1 VFGKDIT
8 LILILNNLSFDHK
21 TVKVDMSAS
30 TILYTRRTVAEILK
44 ATTSVDLG
52 SKKGKHIRLK
62 IPYSYYGKY
71 LTTDKRI
78 QVTALC
84 EVMHMHGVKLLVE
97 KTIILEDTNIII
109 KIPRRVVVNK
119 AVTLEISY
127 ANPLP
132 EPVNRCV
139 LLVTLMNQQV
149 KIHLA
154 QLAPRE
160 RSKIYFEFTPR
171 RTGPL
176 QLQVDFSCDKFSHV
190 KGFVTIAVAPS

>member
-1 VFGKDIT
+1 VFGKDIN
-8 LILILNNLSFDHK
+8 LILVLNNLSSDRK
-21 TVKVDMSAS
+21 SVKVYMSAS
-30 TILYTRRTVAEILK
+30 TILYTRRAVEEILK
-44 ATTSVDLG
+44 AATSVELG
-52 SKKGKHIRLK
+52 PRQGKHIRVK
-62 IPYSYYGKY
+62 IPYTHYGRY

-84 EVMHMHGVKLLVE
+84 EVMHGLKLLVE

-109 KIPRRVVVNK
+109 KLPRRVVVNR
-119 AVTLEISY
+119 AVSLEISY

-132 EPVNRCV
+132 EPVSRCV

-149 KIHLA
+149 KINLA
-154 QLAPRE
+154 RLAPRE

-171 RTGPL
+171 RAGPL

-190 KGFVTIAVAPS
+190 KGFVTIAVAPA